1 MDTLQRSTKMV
12 RFVDAHK
19 EQLQQEVA
27 EKYKLYK
34 RIAQLVE
41 ENRRL
46 QKKVDRLQRRVN
58 IKI

>member
-12 RFVDAHK
+12 RFVNAHK

-41 ENRRL
+41 ENQRL
-46 QKKVDRLQRRVN
+46 QKKVDRLQRRAT

>member
-41 ENRRL
+41 ENQRL
-46 QKKVDRLQRRVN
+46 QKKVDRLQRRAT

>member
-41 ENRRL
+41 ENQRL
-46 QKKVDRLQRRVN
+46 QKKVDRLQRHAT

>member
-1 MDTLQRSTKMV
+1 MV
-12 RFVDAHK
+12 RFINAHR

-41 ENRRL
+41 ENQRL
-46 QKKVDRLQRRVN
+46 QKEVDRLQRRAN

>member
-12 RFVDAHK
+12 RFIDAHK

-41 ENRRL
+41 ENQRL
-46 QKKVDRLQRRVN
+46 QKKVDRLQRRAT